1 MDLKSGG
8 NKNKKKQKEK
18 KVLVG
23 KTTKLKNVY
32 SNSRPKG

>member
-1 MDLKSGG
+1 MNLKSGVT
-8 NKNKKKQKEK
+8 KNKKQKEK
-18 KVLVG
+18 KVHVG